1 MNMKKGITAYPY
13 IGWMLIFIMV
23 PIILVLYYSITIST
37 PSGTIFSFENY
48 KKFIQPIYLK
58 VLARS
63 INLALLSTLICL
75 IIGYPVA
82 MILAGKD
89 LKNKSLLLL
98 LFIIPMWMNFLVRTY
113 AWMTLLENK
122 GLLNTFLNTIGLP
135 PLRILYTDSAVVL
148 GMVYNFLPFMVLPI
162 FSVLSK
168 IDRNVIEAA
177 EDLGA
182 NSLNV
187 FRKITLPLSFPGVM
201 SGITMVFMPAVTTF
215 VISKLLG
222 GNQYTLIGN
231 LIEDQ
236 FMRVYDW
243 NFGSSVSIIMMV
255 LILLSMTLLSRN
267 DKEDMGGRLI

>member
-1 MNMKKGITAYPY
+1 MKNGRIAYPY
-13 IGWMLIFIMV
+13 IIWMFIFILV
-23 PIILVLYYSITIST
+23 PLVLVLYYSIMVKTS
-37 PSGTIFSFENY
+37 SGVAFSLENY
-48 KKFIQPIYLK
+48 EKFMQPIYIK
-58 VLARS
+58 VLVRS
-63 INLALLSTLICL
+63 IALALVSTLICL

-82 MILAGKD
+82 MILAGRDMGK
-89 LKNKSLLLL
+89 KNTLIL
-98 LFIIPMWMNFLVRTY
+98 LFIIPMWMNFLLRTY
-113 AWMTLLENK
+113 AWMTLLEKK
-122 GLLNTFLNTIGLP
+122 GLINTFLSTLGLP
-135 PLRILYTDSAVVL
+135 SLNLLYTDKAVIL

-168 IDRNVIEAA
+168 IDRSVIEAA

-182 NSLNV
+182 NSIVV
-187 FRKITLPLSFPGVM
+187 FRRVTFPLSLPGVV

-255 LILLSMTLLSRN
+255 LILLSMAIMSRY
-267 DKEDMGGRLI
+267 DKEDMGGGLL